1 MKTKIGEEWFGYTE
15 VTGDSRKFQGG
26 VVVVLI
32 EA

>member
-1 MKTKIGEEWFGYTE
+1 MEKETGKEWFGYTE